1 MILPSP
7 IETSKVGFQIGVPIP
22 PPRPPIHPNIQYG
35 STSPVPPKYFITPR
49 PKETITYNFAP
60 TRSPLDPNSML
71 LYPPPDID
79 VDQGARTPYHICVNM
94 NCFTPSSHIT
104 TIRKSSS
111 EGEFVGDFEI
121 GPSHARISNT
131 VCLRGH
137 ECSINEVLSSSS
149 RLFHSN
155 WTWKTVGEHDAPVT
169 LYWDDNNGGSVITC
183 FRSKERTLANLLAK
197 FTPRNQMRKHGRPIQ
212 YPKLEVT
219 PDGHDYFEDILFSA
233 LIIERMR
240 TDPPVHL
247 I

>member
-7 IETSKVGFQIGVPIP
+7 IETSKVGLQIGIPIP
-22 PPRPPIHPNIQYG
+22 PPRPPIHPSIQYG
-35 STSPVPPKYFITPR
+35 STSPVPPKYFIPPR
-49 PKETITYNFAP
+49 PRETITYNFAP
-60 TRSPLDPNSML
+60 TRSALDPNSML
-71 LYPPPDID
+71 LYPPPDIG
-79 VDQGARTPYHICVNM
+79 VDQGARMPYHICVNM

-104 TIRKSSS
+104 TIRRSSS

-137 ECSINEVLSSSS
+137 EYSINEALSSSS
-149 RLFHSN
+149 RLFHTN
-155 WTWKTVGEHDAPVT
+155 WTWKTVGEYDGPVT
-169 LYWDDNNGGSVITC
+169 LYWDDNNGGSAITC

-240 TDPPVHL
+240 TDPPGKS
-247 I
+247 